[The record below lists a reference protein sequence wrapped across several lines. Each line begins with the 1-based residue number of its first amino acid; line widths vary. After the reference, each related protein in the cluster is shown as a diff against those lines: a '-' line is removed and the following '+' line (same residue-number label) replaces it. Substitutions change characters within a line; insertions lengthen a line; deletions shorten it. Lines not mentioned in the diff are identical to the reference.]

1 MADLIPHSGRR
12 PLRIGD
18 AERDVAVR
26 ELGDHFAAGRID
38 DTEFDERASAALSA
52 RTQPE
57 LDILFADLP
66 RPQPIRARPPARP
79 RGPYPVLAPVLVFVL
94 LLFLI
99 ASSGVW
105 YAAADLAVD
114 GTRWSRWGPPP
125 RRGRRPYSGCRATSM
140 YPAPVPSRF
149 R

>member
-1 MADLIPHSGRR
+1 MADLPCYPGRP

-38 DTEFDERASAALSA
+38 GTEFDERASAALAA

-57 LDILFADLP
+57 IDVLFADLP
-66 RPQPIRARPPARP
+66 RSRVARGHPRAPRTRV
-79 RGPYPVLAPVLVFVL
+79 RGPYSALVPVLFFLL

-99 ASSGVW
+99 ATGGSGLMLLLPLIW
-105 YAAADLAVD
+105 LWLA
-114 GTRWSRWGPPP
+114 TRWWRWAPPP
-125 RRGRRPYSGCRATSM
+125 RQR
-140 YPAPVPSRF
+140 
-149 R
+149 

>member
-1 MADLIPHSGRR
+1 MADLIPHPGRQ

-26 ELGDHFAAGRID
+26 ELGDHFAAGRMD

-66 RPQPIRARPPARP
+66 RPLPVRARPRARS
-79 RGPYPVLAPVLVFVL
+79 RGAYPVLAPVLVFVL

-99 ASSGVW
+99 ASSGGWVLLPLIW
-105 YAAADLAVD
+105 LWMA
-114 GTRWSRWGPPP
+114 TRWLRWGPPP
-125 RRGRRPYSGCRATSM
+125 RRG
-140 YPAPVPSRF
+140 
-149 R
+149 